1 MEQVSTFRIGEAL
14 YGIDILHI
22 KEISKIFDITP
33 VPEAPPHIIGLMNLR
48 GQIVSIIDPEYF
60 WVEKPGLHGDYHQN
74 RLLILKTDEQLKSL
88 VEQKLITKINMGQD
102 YLGFVIDEVA
112 NVIEIQP
119 KDLAEP
125 PPHLKIRD
133 FVQGILQLESEVVT
147 VFNTEKLVAKAVK
160 VENKMKT
167 KKGGPK

>member
-1 MEQVSTFRIGEAL
+1 MEQVSTFRIGKAL
-14 YGIDILHI
+14 YGINILHI

-60 WVEKPGLHGDYHQN
+60 WTEKSSLHGDYYQN

-112 NVIEIQP
+112 NVIETQP

-160 VENKMKT
+160 VENKMKR

>member
-33 VPEAPPHIIGLMNLR
+33 VPEAPPYIVGLMNLR
-48 GQIVSIIDPEYF
+48 GQVVSIIDPVFF
-60 WVEKPGLHGDYHQN
+60 WEDKPGDHGDYSQN
-74 RLLILKTDEQLKSL
+74 RLLILKTDEQLKPL
-88 VEQKLITKINMGQD
+88 VEQKLIDKINLGQD

-112 NVIEIQP
+112 NVIEVQTG
-119 KDLAEP
+119 DLAEP

-133 FVQGILQLESEVVT
+133 FVQGILQLQSEVVS
-147 VFNTEKLVAKAVK
+147 VFDTEKLVTKAVK
-160 VENKMKT
+160 VENKMKR